1 MGIWEVA
8 EVEASV
14 RETVIVGERGRLT
27 VPQRVRERVP
37 LEAGQVVQIEV
48 VDENT
53 MVLRVQAVVD
63 RDQAWMLKPEWQ
75 ERVAAGLADIQ
86 DGRTTV
92 HASDEAFLD
101 SLD

>member
-1 MGIWEVA
+1 MKA
-8 EVEASV
+8 
-14 RETVIVGERGRLT
+14 TT
-27 VPQRVRERVP
+27 
-37 LEAGQVVQIEV
+37 
-48 VDENT
+48 
-53 MVLRVQAVVD
+53 VLRVQAVVD

-86 DGRTTV
+86 AGRTTV